1 LNPRAPSVRVISCAW
16 GAFTLI
22 LISSYTANLAAFLTV
37 QRMQTPISNAEDLS
51 RQTEI
56 KYGAVLGGST
66 QNFFKVTYYRG
77 TTNLFK
83 TIFTK
88 VISLYPFCYCFLYI
102 CLKIIRIRIKN
113 VINKK
118 VSNIVGNKPIIRAGS
133 LRILIVAWW
142 FFALIMISSYTANLA
157 AFQTVKR
164 FHSPIETVEDLA
176 NQGTIQYGCHVFGST
191 ISYFRVYFC
200 PFIQSL
206 KCCILYLSFF

>member
-1 LNPRAPSVRVISCAW
+1 MNPRAPSVRVISCAW

-83 TIFTK
+83 SIFYK
-88 VISLYPFCYCFLYI
+88 SYKSISLLLLLSLYL
-102 CLKIIRIRIKN
+102 LKNHQN

-200 PFIQSL
+200 PFIQPL
-206 KCCILYLSFF
+206 KCCILYLSFS

>member
-37 QRMQTPISNAEDLS
+37 QR
-51 RQTEI
+51 
-56 KYGAVLGGST
+56 

-191 ISYFRVYFC
+191 ISYFRVNVVCGVFLLVYNV
-200 PFIQSL
+200 
-206 KCCILYLSFF
+206 YLTKNKHEKSI